1 MFSSKNFIMIS
12 LSLFSLIFISLCIEQ
27 PSILLLPFKTKS
39 LQKELEEEDWI
50 EPYQTEGEEEDWPY
64 VPTQKTLNSSEFI
77 NKWFYNGLYIMTNIN
92 KNRIESYLN
101 MENSKL
107 SIEECNIKRIYTPN
121 RDKSYYKPLNSET
134 FTKKEENIG
143 NDVFNFIGDLRY
155 KTNVDIGEK
164 GNGLDFYFNENEN
177 DKDLCGNFGFNIDTT
192 LDKTN
197 LISQLKKKNY
207 ISEYIWTLKYL
218 LEDDGII
225 VLGTKPHFYNNGS
238 YYMSQYCEMKA
249 IQNQSPETAWS
260 FKIDEIR
267 IKPKNTNKVILSDLK
282 IDFLPDRGL
291 IIGTDEYKKKIDDLI
306 FNDLIS
312 KKICSREETTFK
324 DIEKG
329 TNEIYY
335 VYYCSSS
342 DFMGNK
348 YTIDKTYYNTFPSLE
363 FYIKESN
370 MTFTL
375 NKENL
380 FYKIY
385 KRVYFLIVFK
395 KNGNS
400 HNIWKLGEPFFSH
413 FQFTFDQERKIVGF
427 YNQYLP
433 MIKNDDYMK
442 RIEKN
447 NKILN
452 DSGNKKTI
460 IYIIVISIVLI
471 LILGAL
477 AYFLGKKLNEN
488 RKKRANELN
497 DEDFEYSTS
506 DSINSVEN
514 TKEKDML

>member
-1 MFSSKNFIMIS
+1 MLSSMSFIIIS
-12 LSLFSLIFISLCIEQ
+12 LSLFSLEIICIEQ
-27 PSILLLPFKTKS
+27 SSILLLPFKTKS

-50 EPYQTEGEEEDWPY
+50 EPYQTEGDEENWPV
-64 VPTQKTLNSSEFI
+64 VPIKQVLNSSEFI

-92 KNRIESYLN
+92 KYSIESYLN

-107 SIEECNIKRIYTPN
+107 SIEKCNKNRIYTAN

-134 FTKKEENIG
+134 YIKNEENIG
-143 NDVFNFIGDLRY
+143 NDIFNFIGDLQY
-155 KTNVDIGEK
+155 KTKVNIGEK
-164 GNGLDFYFNENEN
+164 GKGLDFYFRESENNE
-177 DKDLCGNFGFNIDTT
+177 DLCGNFGFNIDTT

-197 LISQLKKKNY
+197 LINQLKKKNY
-207 ISEYIWTLKYL
+207 INEYIWTLRYL

-225 VLGTKPHFYNNGS
+225 VLGTQPHFYNNGS
-238 YYMSQYCEMKA
+238 FYMSQYCEMKA

-260 FKIDEIR
+260 FKIDEIS
-267 IKPKNTNKVILSDLK
+267 IKPKNSNKIVLSDLK
-282 IDFLPDRGL
+282 VDFLPDRGL
-291 IIGTDEYKKKIDDLI
+291 IIGTNEYKKKIDDLV
-306 FNDLIS
+306 FNDLID
-312 KKICSREETTFK
+312 KKICFREEATFN

-342 DFMGNK
+342 SFVGNK
-348 YTIDKTYYNTFPSLE
+348 YTIEKTHYNTFPSLE
-363 FYIKESN
+363 FYVKETN
-370 MTFTL
+370 MTFSL

-385 KRVYFLIVFK
+385 DRVYFLIVFNK
-395 KNGNS
+395 KGNA

-427 YNQYLP
+427 YNPYLP
-433 MIKNDDYMK
+433 MIKNDDYLK
-442 RIEKN
+442 AIEKK

-452 DSGNKKTI
+452 GSYNKKTV
-460 IYIIVISIVLI
+460 IYIVVISVL
-471 LILGAL
+471 LVVILGTM
-477 AYFLGKKLNEN
+477 AYFLGKKMNEN

-506 DSINSVEN
+506 DSINSIEN
-514 TKEKDML
+514 SKEKNTL

>member
-1 MFSSKNFIMIS
+1 
-12 LSLFSLIFISLCIEQ
+12 
-27 PSILLLPFKTKS
+27 
-39 LQKELEEEDWI
+39 
-50 EPYQTEGEEEDWPY
+50 
-64 VPTQKTLNSSEFI
+64 
-77 NKWFYNGLYIMTNIN
+77 
-92 KNRIESYLN
+92 
-101 MENSKL
+101 
-107 SIEECNIKRIYTPN
+107 
-121 RDKSYYKPLNSET
+121 
-134 FTKKEENIG
+134 
-143 NDVFNFIGDLRY
+143 
-155 KTNVDIGEK
+155 
-164 GNGLDFYFNENEN
+164 
-177 DKDLCGNFGFNIDTT
+177 
-192 LDKTN
+192 
-197 LISQLKKKNY
+197 
-207 ISEYIWTLKYL
+207 
-218 LEDDGII
+218 
-225 VLGTKPHFYNNGS
+225 
-238 YYMSQYCEMKA
+238 
-249 IQNQSPETAWS
+249 
-260 FKIDEIR
+260 
-267 IKPKNTNKVILSDLK
+267 
-282 IDFLPDRGL
+282 
-291 IIGTDEYKKKIDDLI
+291 
-306 FNDLIS
+306 
-312 KKICSREETTFK
+312 
-324 DIEKG
+324 
-329 TNEIYY
+329 
-335 VYYCSSS
+335 
-342 DFMGNK
+342 MGNK

-447 NKILN
+447 NN

>member
-1 MFSSKNFIMIS
+1 
-12 LSLFSLIFISLCIEQ
+12 
-27 PSILLLPFKTKS
+27 
-39 LQKELEEEDWI
+39 
-50 EPYQTEGEEEDWPY
+50 
-64 VPTQKTLNSSEFI
+64 
-77 NKWFYNGLYIMTNIN
+77 
-92 KNRIESYLN
+92 
-101 MENSKL
+101 
-107 SIEECNIKRIYTPN
+107 
-121 RDKSYYKPLNSET
+121 
-134 FTKKEENIG
+134 
-143 NDVFNFIGDLRY
+143 
-155 KTNVDIGEK
+155 
-164 GNGLDFYFNENEN
+164 
-177 DKDLCGNFGFNIDTT
+177 
-192 LDKTN
+192 
-197 LISQLKKKNY
+197 
-207 ISEYIWTLKYL
+207 
-218 LEDDGII
+218 
-225 VLGTKPHFYNNGS
+225 
-238 YYMSQYCEMKA
+238 MSQYCEMKA
-249 IQNQSPETAWS
+249 IQNQSPETAQS

-267 IKPKNTNKVILSDLK
+267 IKPKYTNKVILSDLK

-395 KNGNS
+395 KNGNA
-400 HNIWKLGEPFFSH
+400 HNICKLGEPFFSH